1 MYILN
6 ISHLYGLVPEGVDR
20 LRGKAMADIRS
31 LDNAWLSYE
40 NGVISGTGSMETLRL
55 PEGAETIDARGCPV
69 LPAFCDSH
77 THIVY
82 AHPRQQEFVDKI
94 CGLSYAEIARRGGGI
109 LNSAAD
115 LGRMS
120 ERELYEASL
129 ARAEAMQRLG
139 TCAIEIKTGYGL
151 TTDSELKMLRVAAA
165 VRESISARVKITF
178 LGAHAVPASFAGR
191 QDDYVQHVIDD
202 MLPAIASEGLAE
214 YVDVFC
220 DEGFFTPDQTARI
233 LAAGARYGLKPK
245 IHANE
250 LACSGGVQVGVAHKA
265 VSTDHLESAGD
276 AETALLASSDTIATM
291 LPGAS
296 FFSRLPYAP
305 ARKAIDAGATVALAS
320 DCNPGS
326 SPNGD
331 MHFVMA
337 LGCIQMGMLPEEAL
351 AACTIN
357 GAAAM
362 ELGHQCGGISVGRD
376 ASFFITRPMPDLAYF
391 PYAYSEPLVDRVFIR
406 GREVR

>member
-1 MYILN
+1 MHILN
-6 ISHLYGLVPEGVDR
+6 ISRLYGIVGPGIDR
-20 LRGKAMADIRS
+20 LSGKDMANMGCIE
-31 LDNAWLSYE
+31 NAWLSFD
-40 NGVISGTGSMETLRL
+40 NGIITGFGTMSELSL
-55 PEGAETIDARGCPV
+55 PDGAETLDARGCPV

-82 AHPRQQEFVDKI
+82 ALPRQREFVDKI
-94 CGLSYAEIARRGGGI
+94 MGLSYAEIARRGGGI
-109 LNSAAD
+109 LNSALD
-115 LGRMS
+115 LARMPES
-120 ERELYEASL
+120 ELLAASL
-129 ARAEAMQRLG
+129 DRAKAMQKLG
-139 TCAIEIKTGYGL
+139 TAAIEIKTGYGL
-151 TTDSELKMLRVAAA
+151 TTESELKMLRVAAA
-165 VRESISARVKITF
+165 VRESIDARVKITF
-178 LGAHAVPASFAGR
+178 LGAHAVPATFAGR
-191 QDDYVQHVIDD
+191 QDDYVDHVVDT
-202 MLPAIASEGLAE
+202 MLPAIAAEGIAH

-220 DEGFFTPDQTARI
+220 DEGFFTPQQTAKI
-233 LAAGARYGLKPK
+233 LEAGARYGLKPK

-250 LACSGGVQVGVAHKA
+250 LACSGGVQVGVRHNA
-265 VSTDHLESAGD
+265 VSVDHLEAAGD
-276 AETALLASSDTIATM
+276 EETALLAQSSTIATM

-337 LGCIQMGMLPEEAL
+337 LGCIQMGMLPQEAL

-362 ELGHQCGGISVGRD
+362 ELGSQCGAIATGRD

-391 PYAYSEPLVDRVFIR
+391 PYAYSEPLVDTVFIR
-406 GREVR
+406 GKQI

>member
-1 MYILN
+1 MHILN
-6 ISHLYGLVPEGVDR
+6 ISRLYGIVGPGIDR
-20 LRGKAMADIRS
+20 LSGKDMANMGCIE
-31 LDNAWLSYE
+31 NAWLSFD
-40 NGVISGTGSMETLRL
+40 NGIITGFGAMSELSL
-55 PEGAETIDARGCPV
+55 PDGAETLDARGCPV
-69 LPAFCDSH
+69 LPSFCDSH

-82 AHPRQQEFVDKI
+82 ALPRQREFVDKI
-94 CGLSYAEIARRGGGI
+94 MGLSYAEIARRGGGI
-109 LNSAAD
+109 LNSALD
-115 LGRMS
+115 LARMPES
-120 ERELYEASL
+120 ELLAASL
-129 ARAEAMQRLG
+129 DRAKAMQKLG
-139 TCAIEIKTGYGL
+139 TAAIEIKTGYGL
-151 TTDSELKMLRVAAA
+151 TTESELKMLRVAAA
-165 VRESISARVKITF
+165 VRESIDARVKITF
-178 LGAHAVPASFAGR
+178 LGAHAVPATFAGR
-191 QDDYVQHVIDD
+191 QDDYVDHVVDT
-202 MLPAIASEGLAE
+202 MLPAIAAEGIAH

-220 DEGFFTPDQTARI
+220 DEGFFTPQQTAKI
-233 LAAGARYGLKPK
+233 LEAGARYGLKPK

-250 LACSGGVQVGVAHKA
+250 LACSGGVQVGVRHNA
-265 VSTDHLESAGD
+265 VSVDHLEAAGD
-276 AETALLASSDTIATM
+276 EETALLAQSSTIATM

-337 LGCIQMGMLPEEAL
+337 LGCIQMGMLPQEAL

-362 ELGHQCGGISVGRD
+362 ELGSQCGAIATGRD

-391 PYAYSEPLVDRVFIR
+391 PYAYSEPLVDTVFIR
-406 GREVR
+406 GKQI